1 MMPAGGAPVDRP
13 HEGCPPVAGRAYLR
27 VFRAYWLMIV
37 AFAVLGVVGAGVV
50 VATATPVYRSS
61 TQLFLSTTTGATPSD
76 LLSGNTF
83 AQDRVQ
89 SYVAIATT
97 PLVLQPVVDR
107 LRLDGTAAELA
118 DRVQA
123 SSPLGTV
130 LIDLSVSDTSPTRS
144 VQIMNAVARQ
154 FARTVE
160 GLSPARS
167 AAGPIRVTSTRPA
180 VLPTTPLGAGRA
192 VQLLD
197 GLLVGLVVGVVVAL
211 ARRALDPTVRSR
223 AELAQVTPLPVVG
236 AVARRRRTPSA
247 AGTRALE
254 RLSTGLQYREGLGR
268 SRSVLVTSPVE
279 GDGTTTVAG
288 LLADSVAAAGL
299 RVVRVDAAP
308 GGAAASSTPVGRG
321 PGLVDVLAGDAT
333 TESALLSS
341 HDGGPAVLPAG
352 SPRAGQ
358 ATLVSSRAMGEVLD
372 WLTERF
378 DYVVVDAPAVLTST
392 AAAGLAAH
400 VDGTLVVVA
409 AGRTERTDLRSAL
422 DRLDRVGVQV
432 HGLVVNLVPDHSLGE
447 FTAPVP
453 DSSDTAAGMSG
464 RGPGAIAG
472 ADRERR
478 EEWLPAGGPTRR

>member
-1 MMPAGGAPVDRP
+1 MMPAGGPPADRP
-13 HEGCPPVAGRAYLR
+13 HEGCLPVAGRGYLR
-27 VFRAYWLMIV
+27 VFRSYWRMIV
-37 AFAVLGVVGAGVV
+37 AFAVLGVLGAGVA

-97 PLVLQPVVDR
+97 PLVLQPVVAR
-107 LRLDGTAAELA
+107 LRLGVTAAELA

-130 LIDLSVSDTSPTRS
+130 LIDLSVSDTSAARS

-160 GLSPARS
+160 GLSPARAS
-167 AAGPIRVTSTRPA
+167 AGPIRVTSTRPA
-180 VLPTTPLGAGRA
+180 VIPTTPLGAGRA
-192 VQLLD
+192 VKLLD
-197 GLLVGLVVGVVVAL
+197 GLLVGLVVGLVVAL

-223 AELAQVTPLPVVG
+223 AELAQLTPLPVVG
-236 AVARRRRTPSA
+236 AITRRRGTPSA

-299 RVVRVDAAP
+299 RVVRVDVAPGATTAAP
-308 GGAAASSTPVGRG
+308 SPAGGA
-321 PGLVDVLAGDAT
+321 PGLADVLAGDAPL
-333 TESALLSS
+333 ESALRGAS
-341 HDGGPAVLPAG
+341 GGRPAVLPAG

-358 ATLVSSRAMGEVLD
+358 AALVSSRAMGEVLD
-372 WLTERF
+372 RLTGRF

-392 AAAGLAAH
+392 AAAALAAH

-409 AGRTERTDLRSAL
+409 VGRTARTDVRSAL

-432 HGLVVNLVPDHSLGE
+432 HGLVVNLVPEHGLGE

-453 DSSDTAAGMSG
+453 DASDPADGLSG
-464 RGPGAIAG
+464 RDAG
-472 ADRERR
+472 AVAGNDRERR
-478 EEWLPAGGPTRR
+478 EEWLPAGRPTRG